1 MTYSG
6 ENVLERYKTVA
17 SVTPTELLSWDTEI
31 VNIDLCVNT
40 CSKKY
45 LQQHFQFW
53 VKKGGTN
60 QGCRD
65 MILWYYSLLLLF
77 LFFVFLEANNDSKA
91 LYSIWMK

>member
-53 VKKGGTN
+53 VKKGGG
-60 QGCRD
+60 QIRVVGIWYFD
-65 MILWYYSLLLLF
+65 IILFYFFNYF
-77 LFFVFLEANNDSKA
+77 LFS
-91 LYSIWMK
+91 